1 MDKLLKL
8 LLLSTLALPGS
19 ATGKPAS
26 STSTVNKRPVQIL
39 AATKNMITDDDKDKP
54 AHIVGH
60 VRDASTMKFLPH
72 ILVKHIL
79 QP

>member
-26 STSTVNKRPVQIL
+26 STSTVNKRPLQMTTRTSL
-39 AATKNMITDDDKDKP
+39 
-54 AHIVGH
+54 HI
-60 VRDASTMKFLPH
+60 S
-72 ILVKHIL
+72 
-79 QP
+79 